1 MELTASN
8 IATCTIA
15 TTRCAAGGV
24 MRGVTKAMA
33 FSFQSAITSANA
45 EGAGVISATATSTL
59 RRLACMPC
67 PLLFVERWRPRMTAA
82 TARTVASARRSS
94 RFDLLRRHANAAASG
109 VMSGT
114 HATRRCAYLV
124 PDLYR
129 PPERA
134 RINCLCRGL
143 RVAIGKGYKRKVPSN
158 GSDARLVRTVTRGDI
173 KYCDESGLARSGQA
187 SGTGGRF
194 RMPAFLCQRCQSP
207 EFGLVRR
214 PRAAIV
220 STLSEAKRRWR

>member
-158 GSDARLVRTVTRGDI
+158 GSDARLIRTVTRRGGPAQNAGFLMSALPQSRIWTCQAACSYREPHRRKRNGGGD
-173 KYCDESGLARSGQA
+173 ERLRSVLP
-187 SGTGGRF
+187 GRQG
-194 RMPAFLCQRCQSP
+194 R
-207 EFGLVRR
+207 
-214 PRAAIV
+214 
-220 STLSEAKRRWR
+220 